1 MDLIKEILNSEFK
14 DRVLGIIKLKKGVD
28 INILAEIVVYSSVIK
43 KDFDA
48 FFEEHK
54 KEIEEYDHYVVF
66 ISDFDIENIEEK
78 IKLKVKFYEKFIDLI
93 KKNNLKIWLNA
104 ILIEDFKQ
112 ISMDSKFYIIET
124 FANGET
130 LYDKG
135 FIEILKLTDVH
146 KKLIIN
152 DLQKYVVA
160 YVLAGSQVKGRN
172 VEGSDVDVYV
182 VIDDTDVKLHTF
194 EELKAKLYALV
205 IDRALHAK
213 VMLQSKK
220 VLHPQV
226 YTLTEFW
233 YEISQLNP
241 VIITFLRDGI
251 ALYDR
256 GMYIAWKQLL
266 LKGILKPSKEAS
278 EKYMNQAE
286 LLIRDAKD
294 RIQNTLNT
302 LTIEN
307 LAVSVITAGQSV
319 LISYG
324 FLPPDPKE
332 TPMLLRK
339 IFVQERKVL
348 EEEYI
353 KDMEEL
359 WNVRKKFER
368 GELEKVSYEDYVK
381 YLEKA
386 EKIINRLKALKQM
399 IDREKEFENVKYYID
414 LYNSN
419 KILVEQIFKKSIFEM
434 FSNEKGVQDMFN
446 KIENEI
452 KLYLEGKRDVVSINE
467 LIENIKRGIRLLNIM
482 LNEYRNNLILSYMY
496 TVNANNQKYKLYLT
510 SDKLYLISDRIYIY
524 DYSGNKLGELSLE
537 AFNDILKDLSSK
549 GKNTIDANVINAL
562 SKIFNNFSIEK

>member
-1 MDLIKEILNSEFK
+1 M
-14 DRVLGIIKLKKGVD
+14 
-28 INILAEIVVYSSVIK
+28 
-43 KDFDA
+43 
-48 FFEEHK
+48 
-54 KEIEEYDHYVVF
+54 
-66 ISDFDIENIEEK
+66 
-78 IKLKVKFYEKFIDLI
+78 
-93 KKNNLKIWLNA
+93 
-104 ILIEDFKQ
+104 
-112 ISMDSKFYIIET
+112 
-124 FANGET
+124 
-130 LYDKG
+130 
-135 FIEILKLTDVH
+135 
-146 KKLIIN
+146 
-152 DLQKYVVA
+152 QKYVVA

-434 FSNEKGVQDMFN
+434 LSNEKGIQDMFN